1 VTVGNT
7 MTCAITTNDIPYCWG
22 SNSFGELGDGSQTSR
37 SAPTPVIGGHTF
49 SEISSTGQVTCALT
63 STGVAYCWGY
73 DSVGQLGAGATPVQ
87 TCPDLL
93 GNPDF
98 ACSLQPVAVDG
109 GLTFTSIAP
118 SAMHACA
125 LTAAGELYCWGTSY
139 AFGGISNNGMI
150 PSPVRAASS
159 YVFSEVTTNAVRTC
173 GIVSPSAAAYCWGD
187 ESIYGELGDGHT
199 DTTITTPVHLAGF
212 TATHI
217 SAGMVGTCATAID
230 SPAMCWG
237 YNEYGAVGD
246 GTTESPRLI
255 PRAVNS
261 LGQSFT
267 IVRTSGKTACGRNAK
282 GQLFCWGENFYGQ
295 LGIGDS
301 GAQSLP
307 AFVKP

>member
-1 VTVGNT
+1 
-7 MTCAITTNDIPYCWG
+7 
-22 SNSFGELGDGSQTSR
+22 
-37 SAPTPVIGGHTF
+37 
-49 SEISSTGQVTCALT
+49 
-63 STGVAYCWGY
+63 
-73 DSVGQLGAGATPVQ
+73 
-87 TCPDLL
+87 
-93 GNPDF
+93 
-98 ACSLQPVAVDG
+98 
-109 GLTFTSIAP
+109 
-118 SAMHACA
+118 
-125 LTAAGELYCWGTSY
+125 
-139 AFGGISNNGMI
+139 MI